1 MFPTSTIPL
10 SQLSQRERGWIVE
23 ICNNGALSPSSAD
36 YGITVPLHDRLLDL
50 GFEEGALVEGR
61 HQGPFGGP
69 LAVQVEDR
77 LIAIRP
83 ADADEILVRPER
95 AG

>member
-1 MFPTSTIPL
+1 MNSASTIPL
-10 SQLSQRERGWIVE
+10 SQLSQQDRGWIVE
-23 ICNNGALSPSSAD
+23 IRNDDTLGPNSPD

-50 GFEEGALVEGR
+50 GFEEGALVELR

-69 LAVQVEDR
+69 LAVQVEGR

-83 ADADEILVRPER
+83 ADANAILVKPEEG
-95 AG
+95 A